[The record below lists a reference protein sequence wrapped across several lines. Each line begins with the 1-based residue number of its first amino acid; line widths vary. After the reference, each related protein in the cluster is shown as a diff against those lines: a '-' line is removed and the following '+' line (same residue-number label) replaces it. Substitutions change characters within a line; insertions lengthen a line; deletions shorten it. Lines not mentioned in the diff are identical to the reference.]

1 MITPRPATP
10 IHNQGPRRIRFT
22 PDILSG
28 RPRTPQFGQGA
39 LQEPALAVEIEG
51 ERRPERLP
59 RPAARGVFHI
69 GPAPHTR
76 QAVPPDRGD
85 PVLVTPGVGGVAE
98 CYDPGRLWT
107 HGQCEQSA
115 AGV

>member
-1 MITPRPATP
+1 MWEVIFEVLISVYPPLGTRYCSAMITPRPATP

-59 RPAARGVFHI
+59 RPAAGRVADLG
-69 GPAPHTR
+69 GAPHR
-76 QAVPPDRGD
+76 GEPVAPHRGD
-85 PVLVTPGVGGVAE
+85 AVLV
-98 CYDPGRLWT
+98 
-107 HGQCEQSA
+107 
-115 AGV
+115 